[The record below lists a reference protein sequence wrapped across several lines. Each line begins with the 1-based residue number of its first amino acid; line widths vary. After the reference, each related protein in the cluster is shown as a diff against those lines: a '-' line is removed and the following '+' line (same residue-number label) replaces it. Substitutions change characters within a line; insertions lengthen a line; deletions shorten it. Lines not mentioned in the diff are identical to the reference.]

1 MNCQFCNPHME
12 KIVMKNDLCY
22 AMWDQFPVNNG
33 HLLIIPFRHTENYFT
48 LTFDEKSAILMII
61 DKSKEIIDKKF
72 KPAGY
77 NIADAKEIKEAAD
90 RKKRNVF
97 VALNRR
103 FYSATQVVR
112 EELSSI
118 NDNFRFIKVQE
129 QQDQKVALAS
139 GQPKDVVDYWMYA
152 NSIHLIDYFRILGRG
167 KVIKVDRII
176 PWNPKHPGI
185 VIALLS

>member
-77 NIADAKEIKEAAD
+77 NIGFNVGKAA
-90 RKKRNVF
+90 
-97 VALNRR
+97 
-103 FYSATQVVR
+103 
-112 EELSSI
+112 
-118 NDNFRFIKVQE
+118 
-129 QQDQKVALAS
+129 
-139 GQPKDVVDYWMYA
+139 GQTIMHCHC
-152 NSIHLIDYFRILGRG
+152 HLIPRYLGDVSEPRGGVRGVIPEKRDY
-167 KVIKVDRII
+167 
-176 PWNPKHPGI
+176 
-185 VIALLS
+185 